1 MKGYD
6 CNKTSALSSEPLRT
20 CLWGSQARSQGKF
33 LAETEKSNI
42 QSELWREL
50 YSRGNRRLVINRVK
64 LGGGGDAYLLVDEIG
79 MRGKKL
85 EISWKTLTRGK
96 RNL

>member
-50 YSRGNRRLVINRVK
+50 YSRGNRRLVK
-64 LGGGGDAYLLVDEIG
+64 LGGGAYLLVDEIG